1 MVANRGVLET
11 SILNDT
17 PYQYVSGMTISIE
30 SYKQTELTLLKNK
43 EKLKRLIRQNELV
56 LNNTNSGLAY
66 ITKDYVVQWENVSV
80 CSSSLSFE
88 AYKRGECCYKSAHNR
103 TSPVKIVC

>member
-1 MVANRGVLET
+1 
-11 SILNDT
+11 
-17 PYQYVSGMTISIE
+17 MTISIE

-88 AYKRGECCYKSAHNR
+88 AYNVIRVPITGLL
-103 TSPVKIVC
+103 PVKIVC